1 MQSLALVMTA
11 IQMKVY
17 MLEDRLNL
25 IQGMIKDDFRRWEV
39 KHETD
44 HEEEIRSVF
53 NQNEADRIRNLAY
66 VVNDQLHDIRDDITT
81 FDEELKKMTLAEEL
95 KKKAKVEE
103 NSLEGTESADFED
116 MVSMESN
123 KMQ

>member
-1 MQSLALVMTA
+1 
-11 IQMKVY
+11 MKVY

-25 IQGMIKDDFRRWEV
+25 IQGMIKDDFRRWEI

-53 NQNEADRIRNLAY
+53 NQNQADRIRNLAY
-66 VVNDQLHDIRDDITT
+66 VVNDQLHDIRDDITA
-81 FDEELKKMTLAEEL
+81 LNEEL
-95 KKKAKVEE
+95 KKKPKVGE
-103 NSLEGTESADFED
+103 NPLEGTDSADFED
-116 MVSMESN
+116 MVSMDSN